1 MVDVLSLSALDTGLA
16 CFMAVGWHDGACERL
31 QQLARIH
38 QPEDL
43 VGGLQALNEAE
54 WTMAID
60 QLRRCADLQTE
71 PSIRTTIWA
80 WVARAWRGLG
90 QLEMADEV
98 IKSCLGLP
106 GSDAAIVE
114 LAELQ
119 EQRGN
124 RQGAIRTLGRERKRL
139 IERHPPGSPDSA
151 DAYARHLVGF
161 SLRMAQWALA
171 DGDWEAAQDHW
182 NETRNQVATLAEAHL
197 VEAGLLLQQ
206 GALQSAYAAIHRF
219 SWLYRGQVLRDH
231 PDWPDVSARL
241 QAMPELEP
249 FWSHPAYQQ
258 AIVTL
263 VIAEPP
269 DLGDGLLWQERLVAE
284 MPDHP
289 DALLALGRHHLEQR
303 RPTLALAPL
312 ERADQLPCAN
322 PHVRAG
328 IRQAL
333 QKAYARSPGR
343 QQAALALGHDHTPDA
358 AIAAQL
364 LTRFA
369 AESNWRAFDDL
380 ARQLG
385 IEQQD
390 ALPTL
395 LDVLAGRTDAD
406 VVPLLEH
413 LAVSIPGHEGVLG
426 ELITRKLGHQDMA
439 AVTDH
444 LRALIRAHPGFETFA
459 RLARRLWQIGHRTA
473 AEALLLQFAQSYPGS
488 NAPYWTLAEWWSD
501 DDSTASLDQASEHAR
516 QALRRSGP
524 MAQNQQVL
532 ARLARHQG
540 EAFKALQHYQS
551 AMRQRPD
558 DQPLL
563 DEIGR
568 FALALDY
575 PDEAERVYQRLR
587 QLTGSPG
594 DGLLPLAH
602 KLWQA
607 GHHDRAAKLYLEA
620 DALGCID
627 RQGDVRI
634 TQWLLGRGD
643 WAQATDRLGNC
654 QEREDQTNQAVLSL
668 LKARLA
674 LRLASPDEALGELE
688 QAVANCQWISLLLP
702 DDPTWDPL
710 RQPGAFDKR
719 FAELLG

>member
-16 CFMAVGWHDGACERL
+16 YLMAVGWHDAACERL
-31 QQLARIH
+31 QQLARVG

-43 VGGLQALNEAE
+43 IGGLRALNEAE
-54 WTMAID
+54 WTVAID
-60 QLRRCADLQTE
+60 RLRRCADRQTE
-71 PSIRTTIWA
+71 PAIRTTIWA
-80 WVARAWRGLG
+80 WVARGWRGLG

-106 GSDAAIVE
+106 GCDAAIVE

-139 IERHPPGSPDSA
+139 IERHPPGSPDLA

-171 DGDWEAAQDHW
+171 DGDWASAQDHW

-197 VEAGLLLQQ
+197 AEAGLLLQQ
-206 GALQSAYAAIHRF
+206 GALQPAYAALQRF
-219 SWLYRGQVLRDH
+219 SWLYRGQVLRAH
-231 PDWPDVSARL
+231 PDWPDLSARL

-258 AIVTL
+258 AIATL
-263 VIAEPP
+263 LIAEPP
-269 DLGDGLLWQERLVAE
+269 DLGDGLVWQERLVAE

-289 DALLALGRHHLEQR
+289 DALLALGRHHLAQR
-303 RPTLALAPL
+303 RPAMALAPL
-312 ERADQLPCAN
+312 ERADQIPCAN
-322 PHVRAG
+322 AHVRAG
-328 IRQAL
+328 IGQAL

-343 QQAALALGHDHTPDA
+343 QQAVLVLGGDDTPDA
-358 AIAAQL
+358 AFAAQL
-364 LTRFA
+364 LTQFA
-369 AESNWRAFDDL
+369 AAGRWHDFEAL
-380 ARQLG
+380 ARRLG
-385 IEQQD
+385 TAHQD
-390 ALPTL
+390 SLPAL
-395 LDVLAGRTDAD
+395 LDAIADRADAD

-413 LAVSIPGHEGVLG
+413 LAVTIPGHEGVLN
-426 ELITRKLGHQDMA
+426 ELIARKLGHQDLA

-444 LRALIRAHPGFETFA
+444 LRALIRAQPGFETFA
-459 RLARRLWQIGHRTA
+459 RLARRLWHAGHRTA

-501 DDSTASLDQASEHAR
+501 DDSAASLDQAGEHAR

-524 MAQNQQVL
+524 MGQHQQVL

-540 EAFKALQHYQS
+540 EPFKALQHYQS

-558 DQPLL
+558 DQRLL
-563 DEIGR
+563 DEVGR
-568 FALALDY
+568 FALAHDY
-575 PDEAERVYQRLR
+575 PDEAERVYGRLR

-602 KLWQA
+602 QLWQT

-634 TQWLLGRGD
+634 TQWLLARGD
-643 WAQATDRLGNC
+643 WAQATDRLSNC
-654 QEREDQTNQAVLSL
+654 LKREDQTNQAVLSL

-688 QAVANCQWISLLLP
+688 QAVANCQWIRLLLP
-702 DDPTWDPL
+702 DDPAWEPL
-710 RQPGAFDKR
+710 RRQGPIGKR
-719 FAELLG
+719 FADLLL